1 MLLMPKGSAMN
12 SHVHLE
18 RTKRD
23 AISVPVRGGDVCVIL
38 NPRSGKKD
46 AKPEP
51 LDLCAMIRKA
61 FGANCDIKEVTK
73 SASPTRLAKAA
84 KDEGYR
90 TIIAAGGDGTI
101 AGVANALMDTD
112 VAMGVLPMGTFN
124 YFSRGLGLP
133 EDIAA
138 AIETLGKSEPTPM
151 HVGCVNGQ
159 IFLNNA
165 SLGVYPSILR
175 ERETLYKKWGRSR
188 ITAYW
193 SVLSGLT
200 GLKRPYDLTIT
211 IDGRTPFR
219 KRSAL
224 AFVAN
229 SSYQLEAF
237 SLDGA
242 DAVRDGNFALY
253 LTNATN
259 WRQLI
264 AHAMN
269 LFRNTTEHGREFELL
284 VGKNIQIEVAR
295 KKNMWIARDGEKDRM
310 TAPFVFNLRENAL
323 NVMVPRSV

>member
-1 MLLMPKGSAMN
+1 MN
-12 SHVHLE
+12 SHTTLE
-18 RTKRD
+18 HTEND
-23 AISVPVRGGDVCVIL
+23 AISVPVRGGDVCIIL
-38 NPRSGKKD
+38 NPKSGKKET
-46 AKPEP
+46 KPAP
-51 LDLCAMIRKA
+51 LDLCAMMRDA
-61 FGANCDIKEVTK
+61 FGANCDIKEVSKT
-73 SASPTRLAKAA
+73 ASPTELAKEAIR
-84 KDEGYR
+84 EGYK
-90 TIIAAGGDGTI
+90 TVVAAGGDGTI

-133 EDIAA
+133 EDIPG
-138 AIETLGKSEPTPM
+138 AIETLGKSEPVPM
-151 HVGCVNGQ
+151 HVGCVNGE

-193 SVLSGLT
+193 SVLSGLM

-211 IDGRTPFR
+211 VDGNTTIH
-219 KRSAL
+219 KKTAL

-229 SSYQLEAF
+229 SAYQLEAF

-242 DAVRDGNFALY
+242 DAVRKGSFAVY

-269 LFRNTTEHGREFELL
+269 LFRNTTEMGREFELL
-284 VGKNIQIEVAR
+284 VGKDIKIEVAR
-295 KKNMWIARDGEKDRM
+295 KKNMWIARDGEKERM
-310 TAPFVFNLRENAL
+310 SAPFVFDLRENAL
-323 NVMVPRSV
+323 NVMVPRSA